1 MSFFSSLSSSQ
12 KTASLGANISLEN
25 KSLSKEIVDI
35 GDKVVSANKKYLSE
49 IEKYKKLVDFNKKL
63 SGSYIGNLKVMVDVS
78 KLLNDYAT
86 LFEILKNELS
96 KTEQQLGTL
105 TGKDVE
111 HLAELTRAKLD
122 QFNILFTD
130 QSKKVKELYVKYDQQ
145 EERARVEAAEQ
156 SLQVIMDNATE
167 TLRTV
172 DDPSRSKMGGALTAK
187 KALKNIKMPIKRYL
201 KRK

>member
-1 MSFFSSLSSSQ
+1 MSFFSTFASPQ
-12 KTASLGANISLEN
+12 KSPSLGANISVDN
-25 KSLSKEIVDI
+25 KSLSKEIVSI

-63 SGSYIGNLKVMVDVS
+63 SSSYIGNLKVMVDVS

-96 KTEQQLGTL
+96 KTEQQVGTL

-111 HLAELTRAKLD
+111 HLAELTRAKLE
-122 QFNILFTD
+122 QFNILFTG

-145 EERARVEAAEQ
+145 EERARVEAAEE
-156 SLQVIMDNATE
+156 SLQGIMDNATE

-172 DDPSRSKMGGALTAK
+172 NDPYHVKMGGAFTAK
-187 KALKNIKMPIKRYL
+187 KALRKIKIPR
-201 KRK
+201 RKAT